1 MDKFRLSSQALL
13 QRLGDVLGIPIE
25 HFFAANS
32 HNGALAE
39 PADTA
44 ECLRLWSKIQTAEGR
59 RQALEAL
66 QLIARTEGR

>member
-1 MDKFRLSSQALL
+1 METFSLSSQEIL
-13 QRLGDVLGIPIE
+13 QRLGDALGIPIE

-44 ECLRLWSKIQTAEGR
+44 ECLRLWSKIKTAER
-59 RQALEAL
+59 RCQALEAL
-66 QLIARTEGR
+66 QLIARREGR